1 MAIEQTRHARSGTF
15 EILMS
20 ASYFLSPHVHL
31 CVAGK
36 QVVLLDLERDKY
48 LSMAHAHP
56 IGRWVRGWPTP
67 AVDLTAPGE
76 GASDAENPLL
86 AKMIA
91 QGLLVKDAS
100 VGKEASPAVAE
111 SPKYAMVE
119 YDLNSRPRTT
129 LAQFWRVCIAYTAA
143 KWSLKRRPIK
153 EVVQAARLR
162 KKRGSTST
170 LDAAVVRPLVTS
182 FVHLRPLLYTAKDA
196 CLLDS
201 FALVNFLAGYG
212 VFPEWVFGV
221 KTDPFYAHC
230 WVQQGDF
237 VFNDTPD
244 YVRGFSP
251 ILVV

>member
-1 MAIEQTRHARSGTF
+1 
-15 EILMS
+15 MS
-20 ASYFLSPHVHL
+20 ASYFLSPHVHV

-48 LSMAHAHP
+48 LSMAHTHP
-56 IGRWVRGWPTP
+56 IGRWVRGWPVP
-67 AVDLTAPGE
+67 PPDSTAT
-76 GASDAENPLL
+76 DAENGLL

-100 VGKEASPAVAE
+100 TGKEASPAVAE
-111 SPKYAMVE
+111 PPKLAMIE
-119 YDLNSRPRTT
+119 HDLNTRPRTT
-129 LAQFWRVCIAYTAA
+129 LAQLWHVSTAYTTA
-143 KWSLKRRPIK
+143 KWALKRRPIK
-153 EVVQAARLR
+153 EVVQAIRLR
-162 KKRGSTST
+162 KKAGGVSTST
-170 LDAAVVRPLVTS
+170 LDPGAVRPLVTA
-182 FVHLRPLLYTAKDA
+182 FAHLRPLFYTAKDA

-201 FALVNFLAGYG
+201 LTLVNFLASYDF
-212 VFPEWVFGV
+212 FPQWVFGV

-230 WVQQGDF
+230 WVQQHDF

>member
-1 MAIEQTRHARSGTF
+1 
-15 EILMS
+15 MS

-48 LSMAHAHP
+48 LSMARAHP
-56 IGRWVRGWPTP
+56 IGRWVSGWP
-67 AVDLTAPGE
+67 VDSIAPNE
-76 GASDAENPLL
+76 GASDVENPLL

-100 VGKEASPAVAE
+100 AGKQASPAVAE
-111 SPKYAMVE
+111 PPKRAMVE

-129 LAQFWRVCIAYTAA
+129 LAQLYRVCIAYTTA
-143 KWSLKRRPIK
+143 KWALKRRPIK

-170 LDAAVVRPLVTS
+170 PDAATVRPLVTS

-201 FALVNFLAGYG
+201 LALVNFLSGYG

-221 KTDPFYAHC
+221 KTDPFFAHC